1 VKTYSAS
8 VGSSPVVITGTLNW
22 NPNGTLQENN
32 IVDGY
37 NSANTQDCKYLYDDF
52 MRIASGLDGTPG
64 VNCLN
69 GTTKVWNQTFSYDQ
83 FGNITKST
91 TGPGTAWMP
100 GYNTANN
107 HYTLAGTSY
116 DSDGNLNADTF
127 HSYTWFADG
136 HVATIMTGS
145 TTASVTYDAG
155 GNKVEESIGPTIHE
169 YVSAFGV
176 SAQMTGQTENAT
188 TIDLPGGIQAIYSG
202 GTLQRFR
209 YPDWQGTVR
218 AESNPST
225 RQFTESL
232 AFSPFGERYAL
243 KGTPYNVDSFT
254 GKPDQ
259 LVSDEYDFPAREE
272 HNGQGRWVSPDPVR
286 GTGNKYVTQTIIR

>member
-1 VKTYSAS
+1 MKTYSAS

-116 DSDGNLNADTF
+116 DSDGNLNADTS

-145 TTASVTYDAG
+145 TTAS
-155 GNKVEESIGPTIHE
+155 
-169 YVSAFGV
+169 
-176 SAQMTGQTENAT
+176 
-188 TIDLPGGIQAIYSG
+188 
-202 GTLQRFR
+202 
-209 YPDWQGTVR
+209 
-218 AESNPST
+218 
-225 RQFTESL
+225 
-232 AFSPFGERYAL
+232 
-243 KGTPYNVDSFT
+243 
-254 GKPDQ
+254 
-259 LVSDEYDFPAREE
+259 
-272 HNGQGRWVSPDPVR
+272 
-286 GTGNKYVTQTIIR
+286 